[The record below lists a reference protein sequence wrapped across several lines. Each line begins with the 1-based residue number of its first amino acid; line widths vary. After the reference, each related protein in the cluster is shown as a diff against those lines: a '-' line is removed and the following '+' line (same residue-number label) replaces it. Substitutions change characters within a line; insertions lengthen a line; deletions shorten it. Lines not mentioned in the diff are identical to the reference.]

1 MTDRTIATL
10 VDGFSFLESP
20 RWRDGRLWLS
30 DFYTHRVLAVGA
42 DGAVTEMAE
51 VLHQPSGLGWLPD
64 GRMLIVSM
72 RDRRVLRQEAD
83 GELSLHADLTNLGT
97 GLLND
102 MVVGA
107 DGRAYV
113 GSFGFDLHGGADVAL
128 SQITLVQPDGT
139 AELVGEP
146 LSFPNGL
153 AITADGSTL
162 IAAESFGN
170 RLSAMPI
177 NADGTLGPRRTFAE
191 LGPFPGAGPA
201 DAVMAML
208 TFGPDGICLDA
219 QGAVW
224 VTDALGH
231 KVVRVADGGEVLEE
245 IDTAPDGVFAC
256 MLGGDDGRTL
266 HLCAA
271 PDFFEEPRRAAREAK
286 VLTVRVDVP
295 HAGLP

>member
-1 MTDRTIATL
+1 MTKRTTDTL
-10 VDGFSFLESP
+10 IEGFSFLESP
-20 RWRDGRLWLS
+20 RWHDGRLWLS
-30 DFYTHRVLAVGA
+30 DFYTHRVVAVSP

-64 GRMLIVSM
+64 GRLLIVSM

-83 GELSLHADLTNLGT
+83 GEVSLHADLSGLGT

-102 MVVGA
+102 MVVDA
-107 DGRAYV
+107 EGRAYV

-128 SQITLVQPDGT
+128 SQLTFIHPDGS

-153 AITADGSTL
+153 VITPDGSTL

-177 NADGTLGPRRTFAE
+177 GADGTLGPRRTFAE

-201 DAVMAML
+201 DGVMGML

-219 QGAVW
+219 EGAVW

-231 KVVRVADGGEVLEE
+231 KVVRIADGGEVLEE

-256 MLGGDDGRTL
+256 MLGGAAGRTL
-266 HLCAA
+266 YLCAA
-271 PDFFEEPRRAAREAK
+271 PDFFEEPRRNAREAK
-286 VLTVRVDVP
+286 VLTVEVDVP
-295 HAGLP
+295 RAGLP